1 MALWRFLC
9 MDGRYNISFMLH
21 FPLNTRSLLHWFYGW
36 IYNAPDMVN
45 VVQLNYSKLSNSIS
59 FNWCTHVET
68 RIKLKQLANNGNAMA
83 RIISSIYLDKIINYQ
98 IHKSFL
104 KSLFL
109 HKIFFYIFSL
119 TTKLTTIMA
128 RKYKV

>member
-1 MALWRFLC
+1 
-9 MDGRYNISFMLH
+9 
-21 FPLNTRSLLHWFYGW
+21 
-36 IYNAPDMVN
+36 MVN
-45 VVQLNYSKLSNSIS
+45 VVQLKYSKLSNSIS

-68 RIKLKQLANNGNAMA
+68 RIKLKQLDNNGNAMA

-109 HKIFFYIFSL
+109 HRIFFYTFSL